1 MLYYTSECR
10 DRDTIYIFLSISSG
24 TGLKFFKIKTNNN
37 KKAVPV
43 IPACE
48 RWRQRD
54 WNLKIILGFVM
65 SSKPARFTKI
75 LPQNQSRNKK

>member
-37 KKAVPV
+37 KNAMPV
-43 IPACE
+43 IQHVRGGGRE
-48 RWRQRD
+48 
-54 WNLKIILGFVM
+54 IGI
-65 SSKPARFTKI
+65 
-75 LPQNQSRNKK
+75 